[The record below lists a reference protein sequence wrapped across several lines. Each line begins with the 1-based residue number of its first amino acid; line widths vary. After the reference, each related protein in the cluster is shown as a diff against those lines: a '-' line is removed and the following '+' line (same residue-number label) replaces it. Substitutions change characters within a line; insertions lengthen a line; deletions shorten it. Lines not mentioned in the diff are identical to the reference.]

1 MGFVYSTIPFIVF
14 VTANAFLALPVTI
27 GISLAVGLELTVVR
41 TVRGERLASAVGSL
55 AGVAVAAGI
64 VAWTGDAKGFFAIG
78 IWVSLAGFVVTVG
91 SVLARRPITGL
102 VWNAVHG
109 NRHDWRGDRGVRRA
123 HDVATLAA
131 ALVLGARFVIRQWL
145 HLADATAGL
154 GVARIAMGPPL
165 TVLAALV
172 VVWAFR
178 RSTRRLLRPA
188 RCPTSPT
195 TTTKGLQ
202 Q

>member
-78 IWVSLAGFVVTVG
+78 IWVSLAGFDVTVG

-109 NRHDWRGDRGVRRA
+109 NRHDWRGDRGVLRA

-131 ALVLGARFVIRQWL
+131 ALVLGARFVIQQWL